1 VGEDWR
7 RVASGLKKP
16 APAPAADWEVLP
28 TTPWNYGLRLGAGS
42 ARGASTAGV
51 STLRVIERPVGPV
64 PFARDAAPV
73 EIEVTGRRVPEW
85 QLEDGSAGTLP
96 QSPVMSRE
104 RDETLRLVPYGTAR
118 LRITAFP
125 RIE

>member
-1 VGEDWR
+1 M
-7 RVASGLKKP
+7 
-16 APAPAADWEVLP
+16 LP
-28 TTPWNYGLRLGAGS
+28 TTPWNYGLRLEHRTEHAGTGDGA
-42 ARGASTAGV
+42 

-64 PFARDAAPV
+64 PFAREAPPV

-85 QLEDGSAGTLP
+85 QMEDGSAGTLP
-96 QSPVMSRE
+96 QSPVISRE